1 MLSFVARGL
10 SLKRLDIFLSR
21 ASFRVVCV
29 KRKRVRKVRAKVRRC
44 FTSFPRFTCVTET
57 LSHKRARRTKREDS
71 NDEEER
77 MKKQRASSSSQS
89 SQKVCLCF
97 HGFSQNG
104 LVFRQRTGSIRTKTL
119 KREYEF
125 VFLDAPHRV
134 DGVFDVDDV
143 NDEKNIEKRE
153 HEETMRSWW
162 LAGENVS
169 SGATKA
175 KDGSWIR
182 PAKSTKIVR
191 LEETV
196 ALIENALKEH
206 EGRVRALVGFSQGA
220 TLIGILKRV
229 KPELFEN
236 VRRVVS
242 VAGFDPLDARFYEKD
257 GFDEKSVVIDVPS
270 MHVHGKNDALVTR
283 DRSDR
288 LRDKFYNKEKSVV
301 FEHEGG
307 HGVPT
312 SREFREAFEKFLLIP
327 DGEGKDE

>member
-1 MLSFVARGL
+1 MRGL
-10 SLKRLDIFLSR
+10 SKNVLISLSLSR
-21 ASFRVVCV
+21 AAFHVVL
-29 KRKRVRKVRAKVRRC
+29 KTKAHDKSAHKVMEILH
-44 FTSFPRFTCVTET
+44 FFSTLHVTET
-57 LSHKRARRTKREDS
+57 HETLLHKRTILTKKEEP
-71 NDEEER
+71 NEEER
-77 MKKQRASSSSQS
+77 MKEQTSSKSSSPS
-89 SQKVCLCF
+89 VCLCF

-104 LVFRQRTGSIRTKTL
+104 LVFRQRTGSIRTKKL

-125 VFLDAPHRV
+125 VFLDAPHCV
-134 DGVFDVDDV
+134 DGVFDVDV

-153 HEETMRSWW
+153 NEETAMGTMRSWW

-182 PAKSTKIVR
+182 PAKSEKIVR
-191 LEETV
+191 LEESV

-257 GFDEKSVVIDVPS
+257 GFDEKSVIDVPS

-288 LRDKFYNKEKSVV
+288 LRDKFYNQEKSVV

-307 HGVPT
+307 HGVPS

>member
-10 SLKRLDIFLSR
+10 SLKRLDIFLTR
-21 ASFRVVCV
+21 ASFRVVLCKAKACEKSARKGTEMLHFFSTLHASQK
-29 KRKRVRKVRAKVRRC
+29 KR
-44 FTSFPRFTCVTET
+44 FHT
-57 LSHKRARRTKREDS
+57 HKRARRTKREDS
-71 NDEEER
+71 KDEEER
-77 MKKQRASSSSQS
+77 MKKQHASSSSKS

-153 HEETMRSWW
+153 NEETMRSWW

-220 TLIGILKRV
+220 TLIGILNRV

-257 GFDEKSVVIDVPS
+257 GFVIDVPS

-312 SREFREAFEKFLLIP
+312 SREFREAFEKFLLMIP

>member
-1 MLSFVARGL
+1 
-10 SLKRLDIFLSR
+10 
-21 ASFRVVCV
+21 
-29 KRKRVRKVRAKVRRC
+29 
-44 FTSFPRFTCVTET
+44 
-57 LSHKRARRTKREDS
+57 
-71 NDEEER
+71 
-77 MKKQRASSSSQS
+77 MKEQTSSSSS
-89 SQKVCLCF
+89 SSHVCLCF

-104 LVFRQRTGSIRTKTL
+104 FVFRQRTGSVRTKKL

-125 VFLDAPHRV
+125 VFLDAPHSV
-134 DGVFDVDDV
+134 DGVFDMDD
-143 NDEKNIEKRE
+143 DEKNIEKRE
-153 HEETMRSWW
+153 THEEETLITMRSWW

-257 GFDEKSVVIDVPS
+257 GFDEKSVIDVPS

-288 LRDKFYNKEKSVV
+288 LRDKFYNPEKSVV

>member
-1 MLSFVARGL
+1 ML
-10 SLKRLDIFLSR
+10 
-21 ASFRVVCV
+21 FRV
-29 KRKRVRKVRAKVRRC
+29 KRKRVRKVRAKVWRC
-44 FTSFPRFTCVTET
+44 FTSFPRFTCVTKET

-153 HEETMRSWW
+153 NEETMRSWW

-220 TLIGILKRV
+220 TLIGILNRV

>member
-1 MLSFVARGL
+1 M
-10 SLKRLDIFLSR
+10 KEQ
-21 ASFRVVCV
+21 
-29 KRKRVRKVRAKVRRC
+29 
-44 FTSFPRFTCVTET
+44 TS
-57 LSHKRARRTKREDS
+57 SK
-71 NDEEER
+71 
-77 MKKQRASSSSQS
+77 SSSPS
-89 SQKVCLCF
+89 VCLCF

-104 LVFRQRTGSIRTKTL
+104 FVFRQRTGSVRTKKL

-125 VFLDAPHRV
+125 VFLDAPHCV
-134 DGVFDVDDV
+134 DGVFDVDV

-153 HEETMRSWW
+153 NEETAMGTMRSWW

>member
-1 MLSFVARGL
+1 MLSYKAKAYDKSAHKVM
-10 SLKRLDIFLSR
+10 DILHFFSTLH
-21 ASFRVVCV
+21 
-29 KRKRVRKVRAKVRRC
+29 
-44 FTSFPRFTCVTET
+44 VTET
-57 LSHKRARRTKREDS
+57 HETLLHKRTRITKKEEPNDDS
-71 NDEEER
+71 T
-77 MKKQRASSSSQS
+77 MKKQHASSSKS
-89 SQKVCLCF
+89 SHVCLCF

-104 LVFRQRTGSIRTKTL
+104 LVFRQRTGSIRTKKL

-125 VFLDAPHRV
+125 VFLDAPHCV
-134 DGVFDVDDV
+134 DGVFETDV
-143 NDEKNIEKRE
+143 NDEKKEEKRE
-153 HEETMRSWW
+153 NEETAMGTMRSWW

-229 KPELFEN
+229 KSELFEN

-257 GFDEKSVVIDVPS
+257 GFDEKSVIDVPS

-288 LRDKFYNKEKSVV
+288 LRDKFYNPEKSVL

>member
-1 MLSFVARGL
+1 VRGL
-10 SLKRLDIFLSR
+10 SKNVLISLSLSR
-21 ASFRVVCV
+21 AAFHVVL
-29 KRKRVRKVRAKVRRC
+29 KTKAHDKSAHKVMEILH
-44 FTSFPRFTCVTET
+44 FFSTLHVTET
-57 LSHKRARRTKREDS
+57 HETLLHKRTILTKKEEP
-71 NDEEER
+71 NEEEG
-77 MKKQRASSSSQS
+77 MKEQTSSKSSSPS
-89 SQKVCLCF
+89 VCLCF

-104 LVFRQRTGSIRTKTL
+104 LVFRQRTGSIRTKKL

-125 VFLDAPHRV
+125 VFLDAPHCV
-134 DGVFDVDDV
+134 DGVFDVDV

-153 HEETMRSWW
+153 NEETAMGTMRSWW

-182 PAKSTKIVR
+182 PAKSEKIVR
-191 LEETV
+191 LEESV

-257 GFDEKSVVIDVPS
+257 GFDEKSVIDVPS

-288 LRDKFYNKEKSVV
+288 LRDKFYNQEKSVV

-307 HGVPT
+307 HGVPS

>member
-1 MLSFVARGL
+1 ML
-10 SLKRLDIFLSR
+10 
-21 ASFRVVCV
+21 FRV
-29 KRKRVRKVRAKVRRC
+29 KRKRVRKVRAKVWRC
-44 FTSFPRFTCVTET
+44 FTSFPRFTCVTNET

-220 TLIGILKRV
+220 TLIGILNRV

>member
-1 MLSFVARGL
+1 
-10 SLKRLDIFLSR
+10 
-21 ASFRVVCV
+21 
-29 KRKRVRKVRAKVRRC
+29 
-44 FTSFPRFTCVTET
+44 
-57 LSHKRARRTKREDS
+57 
-71 NDEEER
+71 

-134 DGVFDVDDV
+134 DGVFDVDDA
-143 NDEKNIEKRE
+143 NEEKNIEKRE
-153 HEETMRSWW
+153 NEETMRSWW

>member
-1 MLSFVARGL
+1 
-10 SLKRLDIFLSR
+10 
-21 ASFRVVCV
+21 
-29 KRKRVRKVRAKVRRC
+29 
-44 FTSFPRFTCVTET
+44 
-57 LSHKRARRTKREDS
+57 
-71 NDEEER
+71 
-77 MKKQRASSSSQS
+77 MKKQHASSSSKS

-153 HEETMRSWW
+153 NEETMRSWW

-257 GFDEKSVVIDVPS
+257 GFDEKSVIDVPS

-312 SREFREAFEKFLLIP
+312 SREFREAFEKFLLMIP
-327 DGEGKDE
+327 VGEGKDE

>member
-1 MLSFVARGL
+1 M
-10 SLKRLDIFLSR
+10 
-21 ASFRVVCV
+21 
-29 KRKRVRKVRAKVRRC
+29 RKVRAKVWR
-44 FTSFPRFTCVTET
+44 FFIFPRFTCVTKET
-57 LSHKRARRTKREDS
+57 LSHKRARRTKRGFKRRGGK
-71 NDEEER
+71 DEETTR
-77 MKKQRASSSSQS
+77 LLLLSILG
-89 SQKVCLCF
+89 VCLCF

-196 ALIENALKEH
+196 
-206 EGRVRALVGFSQGA
+206 
-220 TLIGILKRV
+220 KR
-229 KPELFEN
+229 
-236 VRRVVS
+236 
-242 VAGFDPLDARFYEKD
+242 
-257 GFDEKSVVIDVPS
+257 
-270 MHVHGKNDALVTR
+270 
-283 DRSDR
+283 
-288 LRDKFYNKEKSVV
+288 
-301 FEHEGG
+301 
-307 HGVPT
+307 
-312 SREFREAFEKFLLIP
+312 
-327 DGEGKDE
+327 

>member
-1 MLSFVARGL
+1 MEILHFFS
-10 SLKRLDIFLSR
+10 
-21 ASFRVVCV
+21 
-29 KRKRVRKVRAKVRRC
+29 
-44 FTSFPRFTCVTET
+44 TQHVTET
-57 LSHKRARRTKREDS
+57 HKTLLHKHTRITKKEEP
-71 NDEEER
+71 NEEER
-77 MKKQRASSSSQS
+77 MKKQTSSSKS
-89 SQKVCLCF
+89 SHVCLCF

-104 LVFRQRTGSIRTKTL
+104 LVFRQRTGSIRTKKL

-125 VFLDAPHRV
+125 VFLDAPHSV
-134 DGVFDVDDV
+134 DGVFDMDDD
-143 NDEKNIEKRE
+143 DEKNIEKRE
-153 HEETMRSWW
+153 NEETTMGTMRSWW

-191 LEETV
+191 LEESV
-196 ALIENALKEH
+196 RAIENALKEH

-229 KPELFEN
+229 KPEMFET

-242 VAGFDPLDARFYEKD
+242 VAGFDPLDARFYEND
-257 GFDEKSVVIDVPS
+257 GDEKSVIDVPS

-283 DRSDR
+283 DRLDR
-288 LRDKFYNKEKSVV
+288 LRDKFYNPEKSVV

>member
-1 MLSFVARGL
+1 M
-10 SLKRLDIFLSR
+10 
-21 ASFRVVCV
+21 
-29 KRKRVRKVRAKVRRC
+29 
-44 FTSFPRFTCVTET
+44 
-57 LSHKRARRTKREDS
+57 
-71 NDEEER
+71 
-77 MKKQRASSSSQS
+77 
-89 SQKVCLCF
+89 
-97 HGFSQNG
+97 
-104 LVFRQRTGSIRTKTL
+104 
-119 KREYEF
+119 
-125 VFLDAPHRV
+125 

-220 TLIGILKRV
+220 TLIGILNRV

-242 VAGFDPLDARFYEKD
+242 VAGFDPLG
-257 GFDEKSVVIDVPS
+257 GFTRKT
-270 MHVHGKNDALVTR
+270 ALTR
-283 DRSDR
+283 KAS
-288 LRDKFYNKEKSVV
+288 SS
-301 FEHEGG
+301 
-307 HGVPT
+307 T
-312 SREFREAFEKFLLIP
+312 SRRCTCTGRTTLWSLETDLIA
-327 DGEGKDE
+327 

>member
-1 MLSFVARGL
+1 
-10 SLKRLDIFLSR
+10 
-21 ASFRVVCV
+21 
-29 KRKRVRKVRAKVRRC
+29 
-44 FTSFPRFTCVTET
+44 
-57 LSHKRARRTKREDS
+57 
-71 NDEEER
+71 

-220 TLIGILKRV
+220 TLIGILNRV

-257 GFDEKSVVIDVPS
+257 GFDEKSVIDVPS

>member
-1 MLSFVARGL
+1 MLSCKAKAYDK
-10 SLKRLDIFLSR
+10 S
-21 ASFRVVCV
+21 AH
-29 KRKRVRKVRAKVRRC
+29 KVMEILH
-44 FTSFPRFTCVTET
+44 FFSTLHVTET
-57 LSHKRARRTKREDS
+57 NETLLHKRTILTKKEEP
-71 NDEEER
+71 NEEER
-77 MKKQRASSSSQS
+77 MKEQTSTKSSSPS
-89 SQKVCLCF
+89 VCLCF

-104 LVFRQRTGSIRTKTL
+104 LVFRQRTGSIRTKKL

-125 VFLDAPHRV
+125 VFLDAPHCV
-134 DGVFDVDDV
+134 DGVFDMDV

-153 HEETMRSWW
+153 NEETAMGTMRSWW

-196 ALIENALKEH
+196 ALIENVLKEH
-206 EGRVRALVGFSQGA
+206 GGRVRALVGFSQGA

-229 KPELFEN
+229 KPEMFET

-257 GFDEKSVVIDVPS
+257 GFDEKSVIDVPS

-312 SREFREAFEKFLLIP
+312 SREFREAFEKFLLMIP

>member
-1 MLSFVARGL
+1 M
-10 SLKRLDIFLSR
+10 KEQ
-21 ASFRVVCV
+21 
-29 KRKRVRKVRAKVRRC
+29 
-44 FTSFPRFTCVTET
+44 TS
-57 LSHKRARRTKREDS
+57 SK
-71 NDEEER
+71 
-77 MKKQRASSSSQS
+77 SSSPS
-89 SQKVCLCF
+89 VCLCF

-104 LVFRQRTGSIRTKTL
+104 LVFRQRTGSIRTKKL

-125 VFLDAPHRV
+125 VFLDAPHCV
-134 DGVFDVDDV
+134 DGVFDVDV

-153 HEETMRSWW
+153 NEETAMGTMRSWW

-257 GFDEKSVVIDVPS
+257 GFDEKSVIDVPS

-288 LRDKFYNKEKSVV
+288 LRDKFYNQEKSVV

-307 HGVPT
+307 HGVPS

>member
-1 MLSFVARGL
+1 MEILHFFSTL
-10 SLKRLDIFLSR
+10 H
-21 ASFRVVCV
+21 
-29 KRKRVRKVRAKVRRC
+29 
-44 FTSFPRFTCVTET
+44 VTET
-57 LSHKRARRTKREDS
+57 HETLLHKRTIRTKKEDS
-71 NDEEER
+71 KDEER
-77 MKKQRASSSSQS
+77 MKEQTSSKSSSPF
-89 SQKVCLCF
+89 VCLCF

-104 LVFRQRTGSIRTKTL
+104 LVFRQRTGSIRTKKL

-125 VFLDAPHRV
+125 VFLDAPHCV
-134 DGVFDVDDV
+134 DGVFDVDV

-153 HEETMRSWW
+153 NEKTAMETMRSWW

-257 GFDEKSVVIDVPS
+257 GFDEKSVIDVPS

-312 SREFREAFEKFLLIP
+312 SREFREAFEKFLLMIP

>member
-1 MLSFVARGL
+1 MRGL
-10 SLKRLDIFLSR
+10 SKNVLISLSLSR
-21 ASFRVVCV
+21 AAFHVVL
-29 KRKRVRKVRAKVRRC
+29 KTKAHDKSAHKVMEILH
-44 FTSFPRFTCVTET
+44 FFSTLHVTET
-57 LSHKRARRTKREDS
+57 HETLLHKRTILTKKEEP
-71 NDEEER
+71 NEEEG
-77 MKKQRASSSSQS
+77 MKEQTSSKSSSPS
-89 SQKVCLCF
+89 VCLCF

-104 LVFRQRTGSIRTKTL
+104 LVFRQRTGSIRTKKL

-125 VFLDAPHRV
+125 VFLDAPHCV
-134 DGVFDVDDV
+134 DGVFDVDV

-153 HEETMRSWW
+153 NEETAMGTMRSWW

-182 PAKSTKIVR
+182 PAKSEKIVR
-191 LEETV
+191 LEESV

-257 GFDEKSVVIDVPS
+257 GFDEKSVIDVPS

-288 LRDKFYNKEKSVV
+288 LRDKFYNQEKSVV

-307 HGVPT
+307 HGVPS

>member
-1 MLSFVARGL
+1 MRGL
-10 SLKRLDIFLSR
+10 SKNVLISLSLSR
-21 ASFRVVCV
+21 AAFHVVL
-29 KRKRVRKVRAKVRRC
+29 KTKAHDKSAHKVMEILH
-44 FTSFPRFTCVTET
+44 FFSTLHVTET
-57 LSHKRARRTKREDS
+57 HETLLHKRTILTKKEEP
-71 NDEEER
+71 NEEER
-77 MKKQRASSSSQS
+77 MKEQTSSKSSSPS
-89 SQKVCLCF
+89 VCLCF

-104 LVFRQRTGSIRTKTL
+104 LVFRQRTGSIRTKKL

-125 VFLDAPHRV
+125 VFLDAPHCV
-134 DGVFDVDDV
+134 DGVFDVDV

-153 HEETMRSWW
+153 NEKTAMETMRSWW

-182 PAKSTKIVR
+182 PAKSEKIVR
-191 LEETV
+191 LEESV

-257 GFDEKSVVIDVPS
+257 GFDEKSVIDVPS

-288 LRDKFYNKEKSVV
+288 LRDKFYNQEKSVV

-307 HGVPT
+307 HGVPS

>member
-1 MLSFVARGL
+1 MEILHFFSTL
-10 SLKRLDIFLSR
+10 H
-21 ASFRVVCV
+21 
-29 KRKRVRKVRAKVRRC
+29 
-44 FTSFPRFTCVTET
+44 VTET
-57 LSHKRARRTKREDS
+57 HETLLHKRTILTKKEEP
-71 NDEEER
+71 DEEER
-77 MKKQRASSSSQS
+77 MKDQTSSKSSSPS
-89 SQKVCLCF
+89 VCLCF

-104 LVFRQRTGSIRTKTL
+104 LVFRQRTGSIRTKKL

-125 VFLDAPHRV
+125 VFLDAPHCV
-134 DGVFDVDDV
+134 DGVFDVDV

-153 HEETMRSWW
+153 NEETAMETMRSWW

-182 PAKSTKIVR
+182 PAKSEKIVR
-191 LEETV
+191 LEESV
-196 ALIENALKEH
+196 ALIENTLKEH

-257 GFDEKSVVIDVPS
+257 GFVIDVPS

-288 LRDKFYNKEKSVV
+288 LRDKFYNQEKSVV

-307 HGVPT
+307 HGVPS

>member
-1 MLSFVARGL
+1 MRGL
-10 SLKRLDIFLSR
+10 SKNVLISLSLSR
-21 ASFRVVCV
+21 AAFHVVL
-29 KRKRVRKVRAKVRRC
+29 KTKAHDKSAHKVMEILH
-44 FTSFPRFTCVTET
+44 FFSTLHVTET
-57 LSHKRARRTKREDS
+57 HETLLHKRTRITKKEEP
-71 NDEEER
+71 NEEER
-77 MKKQRASSSSQS
+77 MKEQTSSKSSSPS
-89 SQKVCLCF
+89 VCLCF

-104 LVFRQRTGSIRTKTL
+104 LVFRQRTGSIRTKKL

-125 VFLDAPHRV
+125 VFLDAPHCV
-134 DGVFDVDDV
+134 DGVFDVDV

-153 HEETMRSWW
+153 NEETAMGTMRSWW

-182 PAKSTKIVR
+182 PAKSEKIVR
-191 LEETV
+191 LEESV

-257 GFDEKSVVIDVPS
+257 GFDEKSVIDVPS

-288 LRDKFYNKEKSVV
+288 LRDKFYNQEKSVV

-307 HGVPT
+307 HGVPS

>member
-1 MLSFVARGL
+1 MRGL
-10 SLKRLDIFLSR
+10 SKNVLISLSLSLSR
-21 ASFRVVCV
+21 AAFHVVL
-29 KRKRVRKVRAKVRRC
+29 KTKAHDKSAHKVMEILH
-44 FTSFPRFTCVTET
+44 FFSTLHVTET
-57 LSHKRARRTKREDS
+57 HETLLHKRTRITKKEEP
-71 NDEEER
+71 NEEER
-77 MKKQRASSSSQS
+77 MKEQTSSKSSSPS
-89 SQKVCLCF
+89 VCLCF

-104 LVFRQRTGSIRTKTL
+104 LVFRQRTGSIRTKKL

-125 VFLDAPHRV
+125 VFLDAPHCV
-134 DGVFDVDDV
+134 DGVFDVDV

-153 HEETMRSWW
+153 NEETAMGTMRSWW

-182 PAKSTKIVR
+182 PAKSEKIVR
-191 LEETV
+191 LEESV

-257 GFDEKSVVIDVPS
+257 GFDEKSVIDVPS

>member
-1 MLSFVARGL
+1 MRGL
-10 SLKRLDIFLSR
+10 SKNVLISLSLSR
-21 ASFRVVCV
+21 AAFHVVL
-29 KRKRVRKVRAKVRRC
+29 KTKAHDKSAHKVMEILH
-44 FTSFPRFTCVTET
+44 FFSTLHVTET
-57 LSHKRARRTKREDS
+57 HETLLHKRTILTKKEEP
-71 NDEEER
+71 NEEER
-77 MKKQRASSSSQS
+77 MKEQTSSKSSSPS
-89 SQKVCLCF
+89 VCLCF

-104 LVFRQRTGSIRTKTL
+104 LVFRQRTGSIRTKKL

-125 VFLDAPHRV
+125 VFLDAPHCV
-134 DGVFDVDDV
+134 DGVFDVDV

-153 HEETMRSWW
+153 NEETAMGTMRSWW

-257 GFDEKSVVIDVPS
+257 GFDEKSVIDVPS

-288 LRDKFYNKEKSVV
+288 LRDKFYNQEKSVV

-307 HGVPT
+307 HGVPS

>member
-1 MLSFVARGL
+1 MRGL
-10 SLKRLDIFLSR
+10 SKNVLISLSLSR
-21 ASFRVVCV
+21 AAFHVVL
-29 KRKRVRKVRAKVRRC
+29 KTKAHDKSAHKVMEILH
-44 FTSFPRFTCVTET
+44 FFSTLHVTET
-57 LSHKRARRTKREDS
+57 HETLLHKRTILTKKEEP
-71 NDEEER
+71 NEEER
-77 MKKQRASSSSQS
+77 MKEQTSSKSSSPS
-89 SQKVCLCF
+89 VCLCF

-104 LVFRQRTGSIRTKTL
+104 LVFRQRTGSIRTKKL

-125 VFLDAPHRV
+125 VFLDAPHCV
-134 DGVFDVDDV
+134 DGVFDVDV

-153 HEETMRSWW
+153 NEETMRSWW

-257 GFDEKSVVIDVPS
+257 GFDEKSVIDVPS

-312 SREFREAFEKFLLIP
+312 SREFREAFEKFLLMIP

>member
-1 MLSFVARGL
+1 MRGL
-10 SLKRLDIFLSR
+10 SKNVLISLSLSR
-21 ASFRVVCV
+21 AAFHVVL
-29 KRKRVRKVRAKVRRC
+29 KTKAHDKSAHKVMEILH
-44 FTSFPRFTCVTET
+44 FFSTLHVTET
-57 LSHKRARRTKREDS
+57 HETLLHKRTILTKKEEP
-71 NDEEER
+71 NEEER
-77 MKKQRASSSSQS
+77 MKEQTSSKSSSPS
-89 SQKVCLCF
+89 VCLCF

-104 LVFRQRTGSIRTKTL
+104 LVFRQRTGSIRTKKL

-125 VFLDAPHRV
+125 VFLDAPHCV
-134 DGVFDVDDV
+134 DGVFDVDV

-153 HEETMRSWW
+153 NEETAMGTMRSWW

-257 GFDEKSVVIDVPS
+257 GVIDVPS